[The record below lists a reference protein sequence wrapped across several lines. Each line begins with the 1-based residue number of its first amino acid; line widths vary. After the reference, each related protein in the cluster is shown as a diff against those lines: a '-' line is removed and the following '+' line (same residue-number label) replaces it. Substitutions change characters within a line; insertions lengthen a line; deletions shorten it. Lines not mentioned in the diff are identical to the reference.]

1 MVTHAGFRCQRREPT
16 AQGKEPVVSNQ
27 TVVIAGM
34 IGLAAVT
41 LLCTVG
47 GASVAL
53 AQSWLPWTTRE
64 QPARRPPPRRQPVA
78 PQEGQQWG
86 QQPDYGA
93 NRGSICLQ
101 LEQRLAQ
108 DAQRQAN
115 VGQTR
120 IGLENELK
128 AARRQMRRADRELD
142 RRQCYE
148 TFLFTRSL
156 RPTRTCRQLD
166 RDFRNAERRAEEVSA
181 QLNNLNPG
189 QARDRQDEIIRALAR
204 NGCGPQ
210 YEQEA
215 RRRDPFTRF
224 WQDNESDGYSG
235 RGNTFG
241 GLPFATYRTLCVRLC
256 DGYYFPVSF
265 STLPTHFDRDAEA
278 CQQRCAAP
286 TELYFHQN
294 PGGSVDQMVSRR
306 TQQPYTALRS
316 AFRYR
321 KEYVA
326 GCACKASEYIPQT
339 AEGGPATSSLPS
351 AQASNGAAPAQ
362 PENKFSPVR

>member
-1 MVTHAGFRCQRREPT
+1 MINKR
-16 AQGKEPVVSNQ
+16 
-27 TVVIAGM
+27 TVLCAVL
-34 IGLAAVT
+34 IGLAAAAVLGT
-41 LLCTVG
+41 LGRPTT
-47 GASVAL
+47 AL
-53 AQSWLPWTTRE
+53 AQSWLPWATQE
-64 QPARRPPPRRQPVA
+64 EPPRRPPPRRQPVA
-78 PQEGQQWG
+78 PQQGQQWGQQWG
-86 QQPDYGA
+86 QQPNYGA

-108 DAQRQAN
+108 DAQRQASA
-115 VGQTR
+115 GQTR
-120 IGLENELK
+120 AGLENELR
-128 AARRQMRRADRELD
+128 AARGQLRSAERQLD
-142 RRQCYE
+142 QRQCYE

-156 RPTRTCRQLD
+156 RPTQSCRRLD
-166 RDFRNAERRAEEVSA
+166 QEFRQAQRRIEEVIA
-181 QLNNLNPG
+181 ELNNLNPG

-215 RRRDPFTRF
+215 RRRNQSFSNF
-224 WQDNESDGYSG
+224 WQDNETDGYGG

-265 STLPTHFDRDAEA
+265 STLPTHFDRDEEA

-306 TQQPYTALRS
+306 SQQPYTALRS

-326 GCACKASEYIPQT
+326 GCSCKASEYIPQT
-339 AEGGPATSSLPS
+339 AEGGPATSSLP
-351 AQASNGAAPAQ
+351 ASRANNGTGPAQ
-362 PENKFSPVR
+362 SDNKLSPVR